1 MVKKNA
7 IISTKDCWSLSRLPA
22 PWNTLVPKKDYEGVL
37 LNEFHN
43 SSFKQAT
50 LLSYVVEAVIADAA
64 NEMLGGEPCLIEFT
78 ASDASESWYGAEAAN
93 RMDPSGDKGKL
104 IASCKNQGGVV
115 SLYCSY
121 YKEKIGTAATTAI
134 PTDNK
139 KEAPYDLLPLYMCI
153 IACMRKTFPS
163 IDDEFVLARQA
174 IQQGSNASDREVM
187 SLYRLSDMV
196 YYAISE
202 EKFKVNISGGS
213 VPTITNTSL
222 KGGMFIGG
230 KVLYG
235 KSTVFTDSTVTVT
248 SKATTFGEAK
258 KQFASFAATRTW
270 SPEEES
276 LIPTF
281 PDDYPVMDE
290 AVKIAR
296 RYINSRADRRPMV
309 NFMWRGITSYG
320 KSTGVEMLAAFLHTP
335 LLRMTCSSTMETQDF
350 LSNFVPDNGTS
361 VVEAVPEVSVEE
373 MFCDPVS
380 AYKRITGKENPA
392 ATDQDCLNAMMEIAA
407 ANASQGQARFK
418 HVESNFVK
426 AMSRGYICEIQEA
439 SRIKDAGV
447 LVGLNE
453 FDRPG
458 SIIPLTNGG
467 YTTRHPDAMCV
478 YTDNVGYASCRPLDP
493 SVIRR
498 FSFIIDSFTMK
509 DAQILNRVVYNT
521 GFKDK
526 TLLRKML
533 TVWKT
538 LQNYCKEHEIDE
550 GSVSVTE
557 LEMWAACVKADGY
570 ENVYNNAIDCV
581 ISKATSVAD
590 EQKELIDSVLS
601 TTFKAGQ

>member
-1 MVKKNA
+1 
-7 IISTKDCWSLSRLPA
+7 
-22 PWNTLVPKKDYEGVL
+22 
-37 LNEFHN
+37 
-43 SSFKQAT
+43 
-50 LLSYVVEAVIADAA
+50 
-64 NEMLGGEPCLIEFT
+64 
-78 ASDASESWYGAEAAN
+78 
-93 RMDPSGDKGKL
+93 
-104 IASCKNQGGVV
+104 
-115 SLYCSY
+115 
-121 YKEKIGTAATTAI
+121 
-134 PTDNK
+134 
-139 KEAPYDLLPLYMCI
+139 
-153 IACMRKTFPS
+153 
-163 IDDEFVLARQA
+163 
-174 IQQGSNASDREVM
+174 
-187 SLYRLSDMV
+187 
-196 YYAISE
+196 
-202 EKFKVNISGGS
+202 
-213 VPTITNTSL
+213 
-222 KGGMFIGG
+222 
-230 KVLYG
+230 
-235 KSTVFTDSTVTVT
+235 
-248 SKATTFGEAK
+248 
-258 KQFASFAATRTW
+258 
-270 SPEEES
+270 
-276 LIPTF
+276 
-281 PDDYPVMDE
+281 
-290 AVKIAR
+290 
-296 RYINSRADRRPMV
+296 
-309 NFMWRGITSYG
+309 
-320 KSTGVEMLAAFLHTP
+320 
-335 LLRMTCSSTMETQDF
+335 
-350 LSNFVPDNGTS
+350 
-361 VVEAVPEVSVEE
+361 
-373 MFCDPVS
+373 
-380 AYKRITGKENPA
+380 
-392 ATDQDCLNAMMEIAA
+392 
-407 ANASQGQARFK
+407 
-418 HVESNFVK
+418 
-426 AMSRGYICEIQEA
+426 MSRGYICEIQEA